1 MLARRHWLEVLAKA
15 FEARSIVWLAGVRRV
30 GKTTLARQ
38 FPGARTFDCELVRVR
53 RALEEPELFWRDQ
66 PEAGITVLDEVHRL
80 ENPSEVLKVAADH
93 FPRLR
98 VLATGSSTLA
108 ARDKFRDSLAGRKRE
123 VWLPPMIAADL
134 RDFGDT
140 NLDRRMLHGGLPP
153 FFLADRVEDK
163 DYEEWM
169 TSYWAKDL
177 SELFVVGRRA
187 AFMKFVELLFAQ
199 SGGLFEAQAFAA
211 PCEISRTTV
220 QHYLSILE
228 TTLLA
233 TVLRPF
239 HGGTAVE
246 IKAQPKVYGFDT
258 GFVAYYRG
266 WDSLRDEDRGLL
278 LEHLVLGE
286 LASRFGAGRV
296 HYWRDKQQHEVDF
309 VLELGRRRE
318 VVAIECKVSAQR
330 FDPAGLQ
337 AFRRKHPSG
346 RNLVV
351 TPRDG
356 AASTRR
362 FGATEVQVVP
372 YLDFPAMLA
381 TIDRAASVGNP
392 TGR

>member
-1 MLARRHWLEVLAKA
+1 VLIRRHWLNVIAQA
-15 FEARSIVWLAGVRRV
+15 FAARSLVWLAGVRRV

-38 FPGARTFDCELVRVR
+38 LPDVRYIDCELLRVR
-53 RALEEPELFWRDQ
+53 RSLEEPELFWRDQ
-66 PEAGITVLDEVHRL
+66 PAGGVIVLDEVHRL
-80 ENPSEVLKVAADH
+80 ADPSEVLKVAVDH

-108 ARDKFRDSLAGRKRE
+108 ARGKFRDTLAGRKRE

-134 RDFGDT
+134 HDFGDT

-153 FFLADRVEDK
+153 FFLAERVDDK

-177 SELFVVGRRA
+177 AELFVVEKRA

-199 SGGLFEAQAFAA
+199 SGSLFEAQAFAA
-211 PCEISRTTV
+211 PCEISRPTV

-233 TVLRPF
+233 TVLRPY
-239 HGGTAVE
+239 HGGAATE
-246 IKAQPKVYGFDT
+246 IKAQPKVYAFDT

-266 WDSLRDEDRGLL
+266 WESLRDDDRGQL
-278 LEHLVLGE
+278 LEHLVLAE
-286 LASRFGAGRV
+286 LAAHFGAGRV

-318 VVAIECKVSAQR
+318 AVAIECKSAAQR
-330 FDPAGLQ
+330 LDPAGLQ
-337 AFRRKHPSG
+337 AFRRKHPRG
-346 RNLVV
+346 RNLLV
-351 TPRDG
+351 TLKD
-356 AASTRR
+356 AAAYARR
-362 FGATEVQVVP
+362 FGAVEVQVVP
-372 YLDFPAMLA
+372 YLELPAVLA
-381 TIDRAASVGNP
+381 TLA
-392 TGR
+392 